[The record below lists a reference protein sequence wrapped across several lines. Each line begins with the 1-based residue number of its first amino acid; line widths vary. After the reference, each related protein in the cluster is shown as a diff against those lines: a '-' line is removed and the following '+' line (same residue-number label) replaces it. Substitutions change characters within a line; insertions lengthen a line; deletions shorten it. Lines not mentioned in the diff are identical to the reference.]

1 MKLNYME
8 CWSGAMAILRDHK
21 EAILAIAGVFLFLPT
36 LLMAQFVG
44 QPNLEGTED
53 LNAITAA
60 YSTFFGENT
69 FAIIASNLLISF
81 GGFVIYFTI
90 APSHSGTVADDL
102 GKALRLFLIFLI
114 ANILTGLAT
123 FAGILLFIIPGLYVA
138 CRLILVPIIIADHG
152 ERNPLEALK
161 KSWESTKDN
170 GFSILLL
177 VLMIAVIG
185 AITVG
190 VIQMIIGVII
200 GLATGGAGWPLIENL
215 VSALGGTALQIVF
228 TVLIGS
234 IYYQLTGK
242 GSDVGEVFT

>member
-1 MKLNYME
+1 
-8 CWSGAMAILRDHK
+8 MAILRDHK

-60 YSTFFGENT
+60 YSTFFSENA

-200 GLATGGAGWPLIENL
+200 GLATGGAGWPLVENL

>member
-36 LLMAQFVG
+36 LLMAQFIG

-60 YSTFFGENT
+60 YSTFFGENA

-138 CRLILVPIIIADHG
+138 CRLILVPMIIADHG

-161 KSWESTKDN
+161 KSWDSTKDN

-177 VLMIAVIG
+177 VLMIAIIG

-215 VSALGGTALQIVF
+215 VSALGGSALQILF

>member
-1 MKLNYME
+1 MI
-8 CWSGAMAILRDHK
+8 WVRRF
-21 EAILAIAGVFLFLPT
+21 VFFL
-36 LLMAQFVG
+36 
-44 QPNLEGTED
+44 
-53 LNAITAA
+53 
-60 YSTFFGENT
+60 S
-69 FAIIASNLLISF
+69 
-81 GGFVIYFTI
+81 
-90 APSHSGTVADDL
+90 
-102 GKALRLFLIFLI
+102 FLI

-170 GFSILLL
+170 GFSIS
-177 VLMIAVIG
+177 AACSDDSSYRSDYRWRHSDDHWCHYWTCDRRG
-185 AITVG
+185 R
-190 VIQMIIGVII
+190 
-200 GLATGGAGWPLIENL
+200 LAASLKTLFL
-215 VSALGGTALQIVF
+215 ALGGTALQIVF

>member
-60 YSTFFGENT
+60 YSTFFSENA

>member
-1 MKLNYME
+1 
-8 CWSGAMAILRDHK
+8 
-21 EAILAIAGVFLFLPT
+21 
-36 LLMAQFVG
+36 MAQFVG

-60 YSTFFGENT
+60 YSTFFSENA

-138 CRLILVPIIIADHG
+138 CRLILVPIIIADLS

-215 VSALGGTALQIVF
+215 VSALGGSALQILF

>member
-60 YSTFFGENT
+60 YSTFFSENA

-138 CRLILVPIIIADHG
+138 CRLILVPIIIADLS

-215 VSALGGTALQIVF
+215 VSALGGSALQILF

>member
-1 MKLNYME
+1 
-8 CWSGAMAILRDHK
+8 
-21 EAILAIAGVFLFLPT
+21 
-36 LLMAQFVG
+36 MAQFVG

-60 YSTFFGENT
+60 YSTFFSENA

-200 GLATGGAGWPLIENL
+200 GLATGGAGWPLVENL

>member
-36 LLMAQFVG
+36 LLMAQFIG

-60 YSTFFGENT
+60 YSTFFGENA

-138 CRLILVPIIIADHG
+138 CRLILVPIIIADHS

-215 VSALGGTALQIVF
+215 VSALGGTALQILF

>member
-36 LLMAQFVG
+36 LLMAQFIG

-60 YSTFFGENT
+60 YSTFFSENT

-177 VLMIAVIG
+177 VLMIAIIG

>member
-36 LLMAQFVG
+36 LLMAQFIG

-60 YSTFFGENT
+60 YSTFFGENA

-161 KSWESTKDN
+161 KSWESTEDN

-215 VSALGGTALQIVF
+215 VSALGGTALQILF

>member
-8 CWSGAMAILRDHK
+8 CWNGAMAILRDHK

-44 QPNLEGTED
+44 QPSLEGTED

-60 YSTFFGENT
+60 YSEFFSENIS
-69 FAIIASNLLISF
+69 AIIVSNLLISF

-123 FAGILLFIIPGLYVA
+123 FAGMLLFIIPGLYAA

-152 ERNPLEALK
+152 EKNPLEALM

-177 VLMIAVIG
+177 VLMIAIIG

-215 VSALGGTALQIVF
+215 VSALGGTALQILF